1 MMQIIHGQPVVDWV
15 ASQMKRG
22 DGYGLCQGL
31 GMVKNNEIVAGVVY
45 NEFNGVNINA
55 HIAIKNKYA
64 LTKKFLWMMF
74 DYPFNQCKAKRISG
88 FIEDENKEAINL
100 DKKLGF
106 EYETRLKDAY
116 INGDIL
122 VYVMRKEQC
131 KWLNL
136 KGVYHERFT

>member
-1 MMQIIHGQPVVDWV
+1 MEIIYGQTVVDWV
-15 ASQMKRG
+15 AKQMKRG
-22 DGYGLCQGL
+22 DGYGLAQGL
-31 GMVKNNEIVAGVVY
+31 GMVKNGEIVAGVVY

-55 HIAIKNKYA
+55 HIAIKDKTV
-64 LTKKFLWMMF
+64 LTKKFLWMIF
-74 DYPFNQCKAKRISG
+74 DYPFNQCKVKRISG
-88 FIEDENKEAINL
+88 FIEDENKAAIEF

-136 KGVYHERFT
+136 KGVYHERLT